1 MKFTIEVKETAKNNV
16 IEAFLFYE
24 SRQTGLGERFL
35 SSWEDLLELIKDEPH
50 LYQKKYK
57 DFRQVLIKPFPYLI
71 IYEVEEKVVVVY
83 KIIYAGRNPRKI
95 YTKK

>member
-1 MKFTIEVKETAKNNV
+1 MKFTIDVKETAKNNV
-16 IEAFLFYE
+16 VDAFLFYE
-24 SRQTGLGERFL
+24 SRQAGLGERFL
-35 SSWEDLLELIKDEPH
+35 SSWEERLELIKDEPH

-71 IYEVEEKVVVVY
+71 IYEVEEAVVVVY
-83 KIIYAGRNPRKI
+83 KVIYAGRNPRKI